1 MPQECTLNKL
11 LDATPQL
18 WRGRQ
23 ANRSQRALST
33 GHARL
38 DAHLPGHGWPLGA
51 MTELISHKHGLG
63 ELSML
68 FPALAEMGEQGRWII
83 LVDPPWIPYPAS
95 LQGHGLLLKRLLLVH
110 THSEKESL
118 WACEQALRSGRGGAV
133 LAWPEHKGVS
143 LPCSRLRRKAAA
155 LNGMQGAHDPS
166 GAARFARLTQ
176 PGSAGRLRLL
186 SFARL
191 RRLQLAAESSSKL
204 AFLFRP
210 ESALQQPS
218 PAALRLQLEPAD
230 PCRIQVNVIKCRGSR
245 ASEPVWISQPFS
257 AYAKQPHHT
266 GDHAP
271 LTEHNSNTMLAG
283 YPLPAPGSRSLHPGP
298 KRQESADRRQR
309 SH

>member
-1 MPQECTLNKL
+1 
-11 LDATPQL
+11 
-18 WRGRQ
+18 
-23 ANRSQRALST
+23 
-33 GHARL
+33 
-38 DAHLPGHGWPLGA
+38 

-68 FPALAEMGEQGRWII
+68 FPALADMGEQGRWII

-133 LAWPEHKGVS
+133 LAWPK
-143 LPCSRLRRKAAA
+143 
-155 LNGMQGAHDPS
+155 QI
-166 GAARFARLTQ
+166 
-176 PGSAGRLRLL
+176 

-230 PCRIQVNVIKCRGSR
+230 PCRIQVNVIKCRGGR